1 MKAIYVMEEID
12 PFLQFLSYFMYK
24 NEIFVSE
31 LVYVLPHELV
41 NYYFSFENRHSKLGN
56 SITENLVL
64 EEHTVA
70 PRKFIHKKKK
80 EERNPKVR

>member
-1 MKAIYVMEEID
+1 MEESD
-12 PFLQFLSYFMYK
+12 PFCNSRAILCTKMRFLFLSWYM
-24 NEIFVSE
+24 
-31 LVYVLPHELV
+31 YVLPRELV
-41 NYYFSFENRHSKLGN
+41 NYYFSFEKRHSKLGN

>member
-1 MKAIYVMEEID
+1 M
-12 PFLQFLSYFMYK
+12 
-24 NEIFVSE
+24 
-31 LVYVLPHELV
+31 YVLPRELV
-41 NYYFSFENRHSKLGN
+41 NYYFSFEKRHSKLGN

>member
-1 MKAIYVMEEID
+1 
-12 PFLQFLSYFMYK
+12 MY
-24 NEIFVSE
+24 
-31 LVYVLPHELV
+31 YVLPHELV
-41 NYYFSFENRHSKLGN
+41 NYYFSFEKRHSKLGN